1 MNDSSSVQDR
11 IEFISQPEPV
21 SMADDWF
28 GIANLDHFWIRRR
41 FQVAARLLRGINL
54 KDSSAIGEIGC
65 GNGLVQRQFEQRFGT
80 PVDGYELNLLSL
92 RQNVSRLSPL
102 RCYNIFERRP
112 EFRQRYHLLLLF
124 DVLEHIED
132 DDAFLEAA
140 LDMLKPAGRL
150 MVNVPAL
157 QSLFS
162 AYDRAAGHVRR
173 YSLPDLANRLEKH
186 GLVIEQATYWGLSL
200 LPALWVRKGILAG
213 VKPEQII
220 RRGFSPGSKVINE
233 CMLRLSEL
241 EPLPQRVAG
250 TSVMALARRKA

>member
-41 FQVAARLLRGINL
+41 FQVAARLLRGVNL
-54 KDSSAIGEIGC
+54 KGNAIGEIGC
-65 GNGLVQRQFEQRFGT
+65 GNGLVQRQFEEHFGT

-112 EFRQRYHLLLLF
+112 EFRQRYDLLLLF

-132 DDAFLEAA
+132 DGAFLDAG
-140 LDMLKPAGRL
+140 LDMLKPGGRL

-173 YSLPDLANRLEKH
+173 YSLPELANRLEQH
-186 GLVIEQATYWGLSL
+186 GLVVEQGTYWGLSL
-200 LPALWVRKGILAG
+200 LPALWIRKRILAG
-213 VKPEQII
+213 VKPEQVI
-220 RRGFSPGSKVINE
+220 RRGFSPGNKFVNE

-250 TSVMALARRKA
+250 TSVMALARRKL